1 VLVLHPWWGL
11 TASMRGACDRLADEG
26 FVALAPD
33 LYRGRLASSEE
44 EAQAQRRKARA
55 ASYAVTGALDRL
67 RRDSGG
73 GPVGVVGFSMGAHW
87 ALWLAQHRA
96 DDVAAVVLFY
106 GARGGQFALC
116 RAAVQGHFAGNDPW
130 TPPDAVR
137 RLERDLRRAGHTV
150 ELHQYPGT
158 GHWFCEPDQPA
169 VYDVP
174 SAARAWQRTL
184 AFLDARLRVG
194 G

>member
-1 VLVLHPWWGL
+1 VWWGSRWAR
-11 TASMRGACDRLADEG
+11 T
-26 FVALAPD
+26 
-33 LYRGRLASSEE
+33 GR
-44 EAQAQRRKARA
+44 
-55 ASYAVTGALDRL
+55 
-67 RRDSGG
+67 SGSRSTERTTW
-73 GPVGVVGFSMGAHW
+73 PRS
-87 ALWLAQHRA
+87 
-96 DDVAAVVLFY
+96 
-106 GARGGQFALC
+106 
-116 RAAVQGHFAGNDPW
+116 
-130 TPPDAVR
+130 PDAVR